1 MNVTDQKSLDCK
13 WSNYKVILA
22 VLGFSTCLFLAGTI
36 YFLVKCYNQN
46 QIISEQLLEYK
57 NQFNYNNPQQPLL
70 MDDNFERRMKKL
82 FDEMNLIPRQSLFN
96 LIDRNFFNSH
106 IRGVNLLNNNYL
118 NHSTIEVLDKEY
130 LITLTIPGFTKEQI
144 KLELNGNILTI
155 SAENKEQSDKNNTK
169 KNISSKFKQV
179 ISLNNDIERDSI
191 KSSLKDGILTISIP
205 RTQQEGEP
213 QTINIE

>member
-22 VLGFSTCLFLAGTI
+22 VLGVSTCLFLAGTI

-46 QIISEQLLEYK
+46 QIISEQLLDYK
-57 NQFNYNNPQQPLL
+57 NQLNYNKPQPLL
-70 MDDNFERRMKKL
+70 LDDNFERRMKKL

-96 LIDRNFFNSH
+96 LIDRDFFNSN
-106 IRGVNLLNNNYL
+106 IRGGNLLNDNYL

-130 LITLTIPGFTKEQI
+130 LITLAIPGFTKEQI
-144 KLELNGNILTI
+144 KLELNGNLLTI
-155 SAENKEQSDKNNTK
+155 SAENKEQSDENNTK
-169 KNISSKFKQV
+169 KNISSKFRQV

>member
-1 MNVTDQKSLDCK
+1 MNVTDQKPTDCK
-13 WSNYKVILA
+13 WTNYRAILA
-22 VLGFSTCLFLAGTI
+22 ILGFSTCLFLAGTI

-57 NQFNYNNPQQPLL
+57 NQLNYNKHQPLL
-70 MDDNFERRMKKL
+70 VDDNFERRMKKL
-82 FDEMNLIPRQSLFN
+82 FDEMSLIPRQSLFN
-96 LIDRNFFNSH
+96 LIDRDFFNSH
-106 IRGVNLLNNNYL
+106 IRRDSLLNDNYL
-118 NHSTIEVLDKEY
+118 NHSTIEVLGKEY
-130 LITLTIPGFTKEQI
+130 LITLAIPGFTKEQI

-155 SAENKEQSDKNNTK
+155 SAENKEQSDENDTK
-169 KNISSKFKQV
+169 KNINSKFRQV

-205 RTQQEGEP
+205 RIQQKGEP

>member
-57 NQFNYNNPQQPLL
+57 NQLNYNKPQPLL
-70 MDDNFERRMKKL
+70 LDDNFERRMKKL
-82 FDEMNLIPRQSLFN
+82 FDEMSLIPSQSLFN
-96 LIDRNFFNSH
+96 LIDRDFFNSP
-106 IRGVNLLNNNYL
+106 IRRDSLVNDNYL

-130 LITLTIPGFTKEQI
+130 LITLAIPGFTKEQI

-155 SAENKEQSDKNNTK
+155 SAENKEQSDENDTK
-169 KNISSKFKQV
+169 KNINSKFRQV

-205 RTQQEGEP
+205 RIQQKGEP
-213 QTINIE
+213 QTIIE

>member
-1 MNVTDQKSLDCK
+1 MNVTDQKSTNCK
-13 WSNYKVILA
+13 WTNCKAILVI
-22 VLGFSTCLFLAGTI
+22 LGFSTCLFLAGTI

-57 NQFNYNNPQQPLL
+57 NQLNYNKPQPLL
-70 MDDNFERRMKKL
+70 LDDNFERRMKKL
-82 FDEMNLIPRQSLFN
+82 FDEMSLIPRQSLFN
-96 LIDRNFFNSH
+96 LIDRDFFNSH
-106 IRGVNLLNNNYL
+106 IRRDNLLNDNYL

-130 LITLTIPGFTKEQI
+130 LITLAIPGFTREQI

-155 SAENKEQSDKNNTK
+155 SAENKEQLDENNTK
-169 KNISSKFKQV
+169 KNINSKFKQV

-205 RTQQEGEP
+205 RSQQKGEP

>member
-1 MNVTDQKSLDCK
+1 M
-13 WSNYKVILA
+13 
-22 VLGFSTCLFLAGTI
+22 AGTI

-57 NQFNYNNPQQPLL
+57 NQLNYNKPQPLL
-70 MDDNFERRMKKL
+70 LDDNFERRMKKL
-82 FDEMNLIPRQSLFN
+82 FDEMSLIPRTSLFN
-96 LIDRNFFNSH
+96 LIDRDFFNSH
-106 IRGVNLLNNNYL
+106 IREDNLLNDNYL

-130 LITLTIPGFTKEQI
+130 LITLAIPGFTREQL

-155 SAENKEQSDKNNTK
+155 SAENKEQSDENNTK
-169 KNISSKFKQV
+169 KNINSKFKQV
-179 ISLNNDIERDSI
+179 ISLNTDIERNSI

-205 RTQQEGEP
+205 RTQQKGEP

>member
-1 MNVTDQKSLDCK
+1 MNVTDQKPTDCK
-13 WSNYKVILA
+13 WTNYRAILA
-22 VLGFSTCLFLAGTI
+22 ILGFSTCLFLAGTI

-57 NQFNYNNPQQPLL
+57 NQLNYNKHQPLL
-70 MDDNFERRMKKL
+70 VDDNFERRMKKL
-82 FDEMNLIPRQSLFN
+82 FDEMSLIPRQSLFN
-96 LIDRNFFNSH
+96 LIDRDFFNSH
-106 IRGVNLLNNNYL
+106 IRRDSLVNDNYL

-130 LITLTIPGFTKEQI
+130 LITLVIPGFTKEQI

-155 SAENKEQSDKNNTK
+155 SAENKEQSDENDTK
-169 KNISSKFKQV
+169 KNINSKFRQV

-205 RTQQEGEP
+205 RIQQKGEP

>member
-1 MNVTDQKSLDCK
+1 MNVTDQKSTNCK
-13 WSNYKVILA
+13 WTNCKVIL
-22 VLGFSTCLFLAGTI
+22 VILGFSTCLFLAGTI

-57 NQFNYNNPQQPLL
+57 NQLNYNKPQPLL
-70 MDDNFERRMKKL
+70 LDDNFERRMKKL
-82 FDEMNLIPRQSLFN
+82 FDEMSLIPRQSLFN
-96 LIDRNFFNSH
+96 LIDRDFFNSH
-106 IRGVNLLNNNYL
+106 IRGDNLLNDNYL

-130 LITLTIPGFTKEQI
+130 LITLAIPGFTREQI
-144 KLELNGNILTI
+144 KLTI
-155 SAENKEQSDKNNTK
+155 SAENKEQSDENNTK

-205 RTQQEGEP
+205 RSQQKGEP

>member
-1 MNVTDQKSLDCK
+1 MNVTDQKSTNCK
-13 WSNYKVILA
+13 WTNCKVIL
-22 VLGFSTCLFLAGTI
+22 VILGFSTCLFLAGTI

-57 NQFNYNNPQQPLL
+57 NQLNYNKPQPLL
-70 MDDNFERRMKKL
+70 LDDNFERRMKKL
-82 FDEMNLIPRQSLFN
+82 FDEMSLIPRQSLFN
-96 LIDRNFFNSH
+96 LIDRDFFNSH
-106 IRGVNLLNNNYL
+106 IRGDNLLNDSYL

-130 LITLTIPGFTKEQI
+130 LITLAIPGFTREQI
-144 KLELNGNILTI
+144 KLELNRTILTI
-155 SAENKEQSDKNNTK
+155 SAENKEQLDENNTK
-169 KNISSKFKQV
+169 KNINSKFKQV

-205 RTQQEGEP
+205 RSQQKGEP

>member
-1 MNVTDQKSLDCK
+1 MNVTDQKSTNCK
-13 WSNYKVILA
+13 WTNCKAILVI
-22 VLGFSTCLFLAGTI
+22 LGFSTCLFLAGTI

-57 NQFNYNNPQQPLL
+57 NQLNYNKPQPLL
-70 MDDNFERRMKKL
+70 LDDNFERRMKKL
-82 FDEMNLIPRQSLFN
+82 FDEMSLIPRTSLFN
-96 LIDRNFFNSH
+96 LIDRDFFNSH
-106 IRGVNLLNNNYL
+106 IREDNLLNDNYL

-130 LITLTIPGFTKEQI
+130 LITLAIPGFTKEQI

-155 SAENKEQSDKNNTK
+155 SAENKEQSDENHTK
-169 KNISSKFKQV
+169 KNINSKFRQV
-179 ISLNNDIERDSI
+179 ISLNTDIERDSI

-205 RTQQEGEP
+205 RTQQKGEP

>member
-1 MNVTDQKSLDCK
+1 MNVTDQKSTNCK
-13 WSNYKVILA
+13 WTNCKAILVI
-22 VLGFSTCLFLAGTI
+22 LGFSTCLFLAGTI

-57 NQFNYNNPQQPLL
+57 NQLNYNKPQPLL
-70 MDDNFERRMKKL
+70 LDDNFERRMKKL
-82 FDEMNLIPRQSLFN
+82 FDEMSLIPRQSLFN
-96 LIDRNFFNSH
+96 LIDRDFFNSH
-106 IRGVNLLNNNYL
+106 IRGDNLLNDNYL

-130 LITLTIPGFTKEQI
+130 LITLAIPGFTKEQI

-155 SAENKEQSDKNNTK
+155 SAENKEQSDENNTK
-169 KNISSKFKQV
+169 KNINSKFKQV
-179 ISLNNDIERDSI
+179 ISLNTDIERNSI

-205 RTQQEGEP
+205 RTQQKGEP

>member
-1 MNVTDQKSLDCK
+1 MNVTDQKSTNCK
-13 WSNYKVILA
+13 WTNCKAILVI
-22 VLGFSTCLFLAGTI
+22 LGFSTCLFLAGTI

-57 NQFNYNNPQQPLL
+57 NQLNYNKPQPLL
-70 MDDNFERRMKKL
+70 LDDNFERRMKKL
-82 FDEMNLIPRQSLFN
+82 FDEMSLIPRTSLFN
-96 LIDRNFFNSH
+96 LIDRDFFNSH
-106 IRGVNLLNNNYL
+106 IREDNLLNDNYL

-130 LITLTIPGFTKEQI
+130 LITLAIPGFTKEQI

-155 SAENKEQSDKNNTK
+155 SAENKEQSDENNTK
-169 KNISSKFKQV
+169 KNINSKFTQV
-179 ISLNNDIERDSI
+179 ISLNTDIERTSI

-205 RTQQEGEP
+205 RTQQKGEP

>member
-1 MNVTDQKSLDCK
+1 MNVTDQKSTDCK
-13 WSNYKVILA
+13 WTNYKAILA
-22 VLGFSTCLFLAGTI
+22 ILGFSTCLFLAGTI

-57 NQFNYNNPQQPLL
+57 NQLNYNKSQPLL
-70 MDDNFERRMKKL
+70 LDDNFERRMKKL
-82 FDEMNLIPRQSLFN
+82 FDEMSLIPRTSLFN
-96 LIDRNFFNSH
+96 LIDRDFFNSH
-106 IRGVNLLNNNYL
+106 IREDNLLNDNYL

-130 LITLTIPGFTKEQI
+130 LITLAIPGFTREQL

-155 SAENKEQSDKNNTK
+155 SAENKEQSDENNTK
-169 KNISSKFKQV
+169 KNINSKFKQV
-179 ISLNNDIERDSI
+179 ISLNTDIERNSI

-205 RTQQEGEP
+205 RTQQKGEP

>member
-1 MNVTDQKSLDCK
+1 MNVTDQKPTDCK
-13 WSNYKVILA
+13 WTNYRAILA
-22 VLGFSTCLFLAGTI
+22 ILGFSTCLFLAGTI

-57 NQFNYNNPQQPLL
+57 NQLNYNKHQPLL
-70 MDDNFERRMKKL
+70 VDDNFERRMKKL
-82 FDEMNLIPRQSLFN
+82 FDEMSLIPRQSLFN
-96 LIDRNFFNSH
+96 LIDRDFFNSH
-106 IRGVNLLNNNYL
+106 IRRDSLVNDNYL

-130 LITLTIPGFTKEQI
+130 LITLAIPGFTKEQI

-155 SAENKEQSDKNNTK
+155 SAENKEQSDENDTK
-169 KNISSKFKQV
+169 KNINSKFRQV

-205 RTQQEGEP
+205 RIQQKGEP

>member
-1 MNVTDQKSLDCK
+1 MNVTDQKPTDRK
-13 WSNYKVILA
+13 WTNYRAILA
-22 VLGFSTCLFLAGTI
+22 ILGFSTCLFLAGTI

-57 NQFNYNNPQQPLL
+57 NQLNYNKHQPLL
-70 MDDNFERRMKKL
+70 VDDNFERRMKKL
-82 FDEMNLIPRQSLFN
+82 FDEMSLIPRQSLFN
-96 LIDRNFFNSH
+96 LIDRDFFNSH
-106 IRGVNLLNNNYL
+106 IRRDSLVNDNYL

-130 LITLTIPGFTKEQI
+130 LITLAIPGFTKEQI

-155 SAENKEQSDKNNTK
+155 SAENKEQSDENDTK
-169 KNISSKFKQV
+169 KNINSKFRQV

-205 RTQQEGEP
+205 RIQQKGEP

>member
-1 MNVTDQKSLDCK
+1 MNVTDQKPSDCK
-13 WSNYKVILA
+13 WTNYRAILA
-22 VLGFSTCLFLAGTI
+22 ILGFSTCLFLAGTI

-57 NQFNYNNPQQPLL
+57 NQLNYNKHQPLL
-70 MDDNFERRMKKL
+70 VDDNFERRMKKL
-82 FDEMNLIPRQSLFN
+82 FDEMSLIPSQSLFN
-96 LIDRNFFNSH
+96 LIDRDFFNSP
-106 IRGVNLLNNNYL
+106 IRRDSLVNDNYL

-130 LITLTIPGFTKEQI
+130 LITLAIPGFTKEQI

-155 SAENKEQSDKNNTK
+155 SAENKEQSDENDTK
-169 KNISSKFKQV
+169 KNINSKFRQV

-205 RTQQEGEP
+205 RIQQKGEP
-213 QTINIE
+213 QTIIE

>member
-1 MNVTDQKSLDCK
+1 MNVTDQKSTVCK
-13 WSNYKVILA
+13 WTNYKAILA
-22 VLGFSTCLFLAGTI
+22 ILGFSTCLFLAGTI

-57 NQFNYNNPQQPLL
+57 NQLNYNKSQPLL
-70 MDDNFERRMKKL
+70 LDDNFERRMKKL
-82 FDEMNLIPRQSLFN
+82 FDEMSLIPRQSLFN
-96 LIDRNFFNSH
+96 LIDRDFFNSH
-106 IRGVNLLNNNYL
+106 IRGDNLSNDNYL

-130 LITLTIPGFTKEQI
+130 LITLAIPGFTREQL

-155 SAENKEQSDKNNTK
+155 SAENKEQSDENNTK
-169 KNISSKFKQV
+169 KNINSKFRQV
-179 ISLNNDIERDSI
+179 ISLNTDIERDSI

-205 RTQQEGEP
+205 RTQQKGEP

>member
-1 MNVTDQKSLDCK
+1 MNVTDQKPTDCK
-13 WSNYKVILA
+13 WTNYRAILA
-22 VLGFSTCLFLAGTI
+22 ILGFSTCLFLAGTI

-57 NQFNYNNPQQPLL
+57 NQLNYNKSQPLL
-70 MDDNFERRMKKL
+70 LEDNFERRIKKL
-82 FDEMNLIPRQSLFN
+82 FDEMSLIPRQSLFN
-96 LIDRNFFNSH
+96 LIDRDFFNSH
-106 IRGVNLLNNNYL
+106 IRGDNLLNDNYL

-130 LITLTIPGFTKEQI
+130 LITLAIPGFTKEQI

-155 SAENKEQSDKNNTK
+155 SAENKEQSDENNTK
-169 KNISSKFKQV
+169 KNINSKFRQV
-179 ISLNNDIERDSI
+179 ISLNTDIERDSI

-205 RTQQEGEP
+205 RIQQKGEP

>member
-1 MNVTDQKSLDCK
+1 MNVTDQKSTVCK
-13 WSNYKVILA
+13 WTNYKAILA
-22 VLGFSTCLFLAGTI
+22 ILGFSTCLFLAGTI

-57 NQFNYNNPQQPLL
+57 NQLNYNKPQPLL
-70 MDDNFERRMKKL
+70 LDDNFERRMKKL
-82 FDEMNLIPRQSLFN
+82 FDEMSLIPRTSLFN

-106 IRGVNLLNNNYL
+106 IRGDNLLNDNYL

-130 LITLTIPGFTKEQI
+130 LITLAIPGFTREQL

-155 SAENKEQSDKNNTK
+155 SAENKEQSDENNTK
-169 KNISSKFKQV
+169 KNINSKFKQV
-179 ISLNNDIERDSI
+179 ISLNTDIERNSI

-205 RTQQEGEP
+205 RTQQKGEP

>member
-1 MNVTDQKSLDCK
+1 MNVTDQKSTDCK
-13 WSNYKVILA
+13 WTNYKAILA
-22 VLGFSTCLFLAGTI
+22 ILGFSTCLFLAGTI

-57 NQFNYNNPQQPLL
+57 NQLNYNKSQPLL
-70 MDDNFERRMKKL
+70 LDDNFERRMKKL
-82 FDEMNLIPRQSLFN
+82 FDEMNIIPRQSLFN
-96 LIDRNFFNSH
+96 LIDRDFFNSH
-106 IRGVNLLNNNYL
+106 IRGENLLNDNYL
-118 NHSTIEVLDKEY
+118 NHFTIEVLDKEY
-130 LITLTIPGFTKEQI
+130 LITLAIPGFTKEQI
-144 KLELNGNILTI
+144 KLELNSNILTI
-155 SAENKEQSDKNNTK
+155 SAENKEQSDENNTK

-205 RTQQEGEP
+205 RTQQKGEP

>member
-57 NQFNYNNPQQPLL
+57 NQLNYNKPQPLL
-70 MDDNFERRMKKL
+70 LDDNFERRMKKL
-82 FDEMNLIPRQSLFN
+82 FDEMSLIPSQSLFN
-96 LIDRNFFNSH
+96 LIDRDFFNSP
-106 IRGVNLLNNNYL
+106 IRRDSLVNDNYL

-130 LITLTIPGFTKEQI
+130 LITLAIPGFTKEQI

-155 SAENKEQSDKNNTK
+155 SAENKEQSDENDTK
-169 KNISSKFKQV
+169 KNINSKFRQV

-205 RTQQEGEP
+205 RTQQKGEP

>member
-1 MNVTDQKSLDCK
+1 MNLTDQKPSDCK
-13 WSNYKVILA
+13 WTNYRAILA
-22 VLGFSTCLFLAGTI
+22 ILGFSTCLFLAGTI

-57 NQFNYNNPQQPLL
+57 NQLNYNKHQPLL
-70 MDDNFERRMKKL
+70 VDDNFERRMKKL
-82 FDEMNLIPRQSLFN
+82 FDEMSLIPSQSLFN
-96 LIDRNFFNSH
+96 LIDRDFFNSP
-106 IRGVNLLNNNYL
+106 IRRDSLVNDNYL

-130 LITLTIPGFTKEQI
+130 LITLAIPGFTKEQI

-155 SAENKEQSDKNNTK
+155 SAENKEQSDENDTK
-169 KNISSKFKQV
+169 KNINSKFRQV

-205 RTQQEGEP
+205 RIQQKGEP

>member
-1 MNVTDQKSLDCK
+1 MNVTDQKSTVCK
-13 WSNYKVILA
+13 WTNYKAILA
-22 VLGFSTCLFLAGTI
+22 ILGFSTCLFLAGTI

-57 NQFNYNNPQQPLL
+57 NQLNYNKHQPLL
-70 MDDNFERRMKKL
+70 VDDNFERRMKKL
-82 FDEMNLIPRQSLFN
+82 FDEMSLIPSQSLFN
-96 LIDRNFFNSH
+96 LIDRDFFNSP
-106 IRGVNLLNNNYL
+106 IRRDSLVNDNYL

-130 LITLTIPGFTKEQI
+130 LITLAIPGFTREQL

-155 SAENKEQSDKNNTK
+155 SAENKEQSDENNTK
-169 KNISSKFKQV
+169 KNINSKFKQV
-179 ISLNNDIERDSI
+179 ISLNTDIERNSI

-205 RTQQEGEP
+205 RTQQKGEP

>member
-1 MNVTDQKSLDCK
+1 MNVTDQKPTDCK
-13 WSNYKVILA
+13 WTNYRAILA
-22 VLGFSTCLFLAGTI
+22 ILGFSTCLFLAGTI

-57 NQFNYNNPQQPLL
+57 NQLNYNKHQPLL
-70 MDDNFERRMKKL
+70 VDDNFERRMKKL
-82 FDEMNLIPRQSLFN
+82 FDEMSLIPSQSLFN
-96 LIDRNFFNSH
+96 LIDRDFFNSP
-106 IRGVNLLNNNYL
+106 IRRDSLVNDNYL

-130 LITLTIPGFTKEQI
+130 LITLAIPGFTKEQI

-155 SAENKEQSDKNNTK
+155 SAENKEQSDENNTR
-169 KNISSKFKQV
+169 KNINSKFRQV

-205 RTQQEGEP
+205 RIQQKGEP
-213 QTINIE
+213 QTIIE

>member
-22 VLGFSTCLFLAGTI
+22 VLGVSTCLFLAGTI

-57 NQFNYNNPQQPLL
+57 NQLNYNKPQPLL
-70 MDDNFERRMKKL
+70 LDDNFERRMKKL

-96 LIDRNFFNSH
+96 LIDRDFFNSH
-106 IRGVNLLNNNYL
+106 IRRDSLLNDNYL
-118 NHSTIEVLDKEY
+118 NHSTIEVLGKEY
-130 LITLTIPGFTKEQI
+130 LITLAIPGFTKEQI

-155 SAENKEQSDKNNTK
+155 SAENKEQSDENDTK
-169 KNISSKFKQV
+169 KNINSKFRQV

-205 RTQQEGEP
+205 RIQQKGEP

>member
-1 MNVTDQKSLDCK
+1 MNVTDQKSTDCK
-13 WSNYKVILA
+13 WTNYKAILA
-22 VLGFSTCLFLAGTI
+22 ILGFSICLFLAGTI

-57 NQFNYNNPQQPLL
+57 NQLNYNKSQPLL
-70 MDDNFERRMKKL
+70 LDDNFERRMKKL
-82 FDEMNLIPRQSLFN
+82 FDEMSLIPRQSLFN
-96 LIDRNFFNSH
+96 LIDRDFFNSH
-106 IRGVNLLNNNYL
+106 IRRDNLLNDNYL

-130 LITLTIPGFTKEQI
+130 LITLAIPGFTKEQI

-155 SAENKEQSDKNNTK
+155 SAENKEQSDENNTK
-169 KNISSKFKQV
+169 KNINSKFKQV
-179 ISLNNDIERDSI
+179 ISLNTDIERNSI

-205 RTQQEGEP
+205 RTQQKGEP